1 MLTILHPSGF
11 LCCALISLS
20 CLVLSLPCVGFTADL
35 RSNTGGQAFP
45 QCVFDHWQ
53 ILPGDPADPTTRPG
67 GVVAETRKRKGL
79 KEGLPDLAN
88 YLDKL

>member
-1 MLTILHPSGF
+1 MLIENYEV
-11 LCCALISLS
+11 LI
-20 CLVLSLPCVGFTADL
+20 FFFFQFY

-53 ILPGDPADPTTRPG
+53 VFPGDPTEPG
-67 GVVAETRKRKGL
+67 SKLYQIVQDIRKRKGL

-88 YLDKL
+88 FLDKL

>member
-1 MLTILHPSGF
+1 MQLGF
-11 LCCALISLS
+11 NCFELS
-20 CLVLSLPCVGFTADL
+20 VSGFTADL

-53 ILPGDPADPTTRPG
+53 ILPGDPLTPG
-67 GVVAETRKRKGL
+67 TKPSNIVMETRKRKGL
-79 KEGLPDLAN
+79 KEGVPALDN